1 MGTGTAWENPPSGFS
16 QVTKLVPSFFFFLG
30 KVRRWKRFWLDK
42 KVSSL
47 PRGELVVGK
56 LFRHSTLCKLIV
68 SAHCLHLQL
77 KGEQLSEQ
85 LYRPP
90 APEVDLQHP
99 NQLAKELQHHSG
111 NLLAPPP
118 KGSIA
123 ILCILLSTTPCCKL
137 ENYPLSH
144 PSLPPHARETEPS
157 NS

>member
-30 KVRRWKRFWLDK
+30 KIRRWKRFWLDK

-77 KGEQLSEQ
+77 RGEQLSQ
-85 LYRPP
+85 PLYKPP
-90 APEVDLQHP
+90 PPEVDLQHP

-111 NLLAPPP
+111 NLLVLPPQRQHCNFMHITIY
-118 KGSIA
+118 KSMLQA
-123 ILCILLSTTPCCKL
+123 RKLSS
-137 ENYPLSH
+137 LS
-144 PSLPPHARETEPS
+144 SLPPHARETEPP